1 MRSKVEWQ
9 LCDVSDAESRVF
21 SSFSDTWDNAGVKLD
36 GNRMSSL
43 ETVNVGTQKYY
54 VKKYKRRGR
63 FLRRLIGRS
72 RVRAEWENVQHLSPL
87 GIPTV
92 RLVDYGEETRFV
104 VTRRGM
110 LVTEEIVG
118 ATDLASL
125 LEQEN
130 PCFKRRSW
138 VNHVIEQLSEHVR
151 AMHRQGFVHNDLKWR
166 NILADYGDD
175 AEVYIIDCPA
185 GRQLGGFLLTPLL
198 ARGVTK
204 DLACLDKIARHALSR
219 TQRLRFYLRYAGL
232 NKLDF
237 AHKKKI
243 RKILSFF
250 EGRQ

>member
-1 MRSKVEWQ
+1 MGSKVQWQ
-9 LCDVSDAESRVF
+9 LCDVSDAESRAF
-21 SSFSDTWDNAGVKLD
+21 SSFSVTWDNTGLKLN

-54 VKKYKRRGR
+54 VKKYQKRGR

-72 RVRAEWENVQHLSPL
+72 RVRAEWENLQHLSQM

-92 RLVDYGEETRFV
+92 RLVAYGEETRFV
-104 VTRRGM
+104 GTRRGM

-125 LEQEN
+125 LEQQDA
-130 PCFKRRSW
+130 CFKRRSW
-138 VNHVIEQLSEHVR
+138 VNHVIDQLSEYVR
-151 AMHRQGFVHNDLKWR
+151 TMHGQGFVHNDLKWR

-185 GRQLGGFLLTPLL
+185 GRQMGGFLLTPLL
-198 ARGVTK
+198 RRGVIK

-237 AHKKKI
+237 AHKKKV

-250 EGRQ
+250 EGRP